1 MAVEIKTVNDFMFLC
16 RFIKVINHDD
26 ESRLNKI
33 VNEYWTKLSSHNGFG
48 IVTLY
53 L

>member
-1 MAVEIKTVNDFMFLC
+1 MAVTINTISDFMFLC
-16 RFIKVINHDD
+16 RFIKVVNHDD
-26 ESRLNKI
+26 ETKLDKI
-33 VNEYWTKLSSHNGFG
+33 VDEYWTKLSSHDGLG

>member
-16 RFIKVINHDD
+16 RFIKVVNHDD
-26 ESRLNKI
+26 ETKLDKI
-33 VNEYWTKLSSHNGFG
+33 VDEYWAKLSSHDWLG